1 MKFNECWKIP
11 ENAKE
16 FFSPKKEKELKEKYG
31 KYYTL
36 HTIVGIVILLSPFI
50 AFFFI
55 APLNEASTNFYN
67 ILGAIG
73 GFLGFVGSISIGIG
87 LLNIFMILVKQY
99 LGHLVTIISIVGG
112 IVLDCI
118 GWFVLSFV
126 K

>member
-1 MKFNECWKIP
+1 MKSNECWKIP

-16 FFSPKKEKELKEKYG
+16 FFSPKKEKELREKYG

-50 AFFFI
+50 AFLFI

-87 LLNIFMILVKQY
+87 LLNIFMILVKKY
-99 LGHLVTIISIVGG
+99 LGHLVTIIAIVGG

-118 GWFVLSFV
+118 GWLVLSFV